1 MGGRAKSRPV
11 LTLVLLAALSA
22 EPTEAFERATKW
34 DELNTADGVK
44 LFRREIPDSHYF
56 EYRATSTTDVSLEA
70 LCNYV
75 YEWGSK
81 GKDHQSLKLR
91 KLVRDGED
99 ERVTYDHI
107 DEPIV
112 ASRDFAMTVKRT
124 REENGV
130 CKIRFFANNAEAPAS
145 PRGFVRIEKLWGG
158 WTFEPRKDGKVDV
171 TYTCFA
177 DPAGAIPPFL
187 VHGSQAVRAR
197 ATLLKGVGLARAGEQ
212 QQKVAQTAPP
222 AKE

>member
-1 MGGRAKSRPV
+1 MGRRAKNRFV
-11 LTLVLLAALSA
+11 LSLVLLAALA
-22 EPTEAFERATKW
+22 TEPTEAFERNTRW
-34 DELNTADGVK
+34 DEVNTADGVK

-70 LCNYV
+70 LCHYV

-91 KLVRDGED
+91 RLVRDGED

-112 ASRDFAMTVKRT
+112 ASRDFAMTVKRI
-124 REENGV
+124 RDNGV
-130 CKIRFFANNAEAPAS
+130 CKIRFFANNSEAPAS

-158 WTFEPRKDGKVDV
+158 WTFEQRKDGKVDV
-171 TYTCFA
+171 TYTMFA

-187 VHGSQAVRAR
+187 VHGSQATRTR

-212 QQKVAQTAPP
+212 QQKVAQTA
-222 AKE
+222 K

>member
-1 MGGRAKSRPV
+1 MHP
-11 LTLVLLAALSA
+11 LLLLAVLSA
-22 EPTEAFERATKW
+22 EPSDPFER
-34 DELNTADGVK
+34 NTAWAELDTVDK
-44 LFRREIPDSHYF
+44 VRLERREIPESHYF
-56 EYRATSTTDVSLEA
+56 EYRATSTTEVTMDA
-70 LCNYV
+70 LCTHV

-81 GKDHQSLKLR
+81 GRDHQSLKLR

-112 ASRDFAMTVKRT
+112 ASRDFAMTVKRIK
-124 REENGV
+124 EPSGV

-145 PRGFVRIEKLWGG
+145 PRGFVRIERLWGG
-158 WTFEPRKDGKVDV
+158 WTFAPRADGKIDV
-171 TYTCFA
+171 TYTIFA

-197 ATLLKGVGLARAGEQ
+197 QTLLKGVGLAKAGQERATIAAKQE
-212 QQKVAQTAPP
+212 AP
-222 AKE
+222 KQ

>member
-1 MGGRAKSRPV
+1 MLS
-11 LTLVLLAALSA
+11 LVLFAALAA
-22 EPTEAFERATKW
+22 EPLEAFERATPW
-34 DELNTADGVK
+34 DELDTADGVK
-44 LFRREIPDSHYF
+44 LSRREVPGSHYF
-56 EYRATSTTDVSLEA
+56 EYRATHTTEVSLEA
-70 LCNYV
+70 LCTHV

-112 ASRDFAMTVKRT
+112 ASRDFAMTVKRLKDPDRT
-124 REENGV
+124 CR
-130 CKIRFFANNAEAPAS
+130 IRFFANNAEAPAS

-158 WTFEPRKDGKVDV
+158 WTFAPRADGKVDV
-171 TYTCFA
+171 TYTMFA

-187 VHGSQAVRAR
+187 VHGSQAVRTR
-197 ATLLKGVGLARAGEQ
+197 QTLLKGVGLARAGEEKS
-212 QQKVAQTAPP
+212 KVAAAAAAGKPAPDAAP
-222 AKE
+222 KP

>member
-1 MGGRAKSRPV
+1 V
-11 LTLVLLAALSA
+11 LTALVLLALTA
-22 EPTEAFERATKW
+22 EPTEAFESKAAW
-34 DELNTADGVK
+34 NEMNTAEGVV
-44 LFRREIPDSHYF
+44 LYRREIPGNMYW
-56 EYRATSTTDVSLEA
+56 EYRAVGQTDVSIEA
-70 LCNYV
+70 LCTHV

-91 KLVRDGED
+91 KLIRDGED

-112 ASRDFAMTVKRT
+112 SSRDFAMTVKRI

-145 PRGFVRIEKLWGG
+145 PKNFVRIEKLWGG

-197 ATLLKGVGLARAGEQ
+197 QTLLKGVALARAAEQ
-212 QQKVAQTAPP
+212 KAKVAQSAPP
-222 AKE
+222 KE

>member
-1 MGGRAKSRPV
+1 MFS
-11 LTLVLLAALSA
+11 LVLIAALAA
-22 EPTEAFERATKW
+22 EPTEAFENTRKW
-34 DELNTADGVK
+34 DEMNTADGVK
-44 LFRREIPDSHYF
+44 LFRREIPGNFYW
-56 EYRATSTTDVSLEA
+56 EYKATSTTDVPLEA
-70 LCNYV
+70 LCTHV

-81 GKDHQSLKLR
+81 SKDHQSLKLR

-112 ASRDFAMTVKRT
+112 ASRDFAMTVRRFRDDKGACR
-124 REENGV
+124 
-130 CKIRFFANNAEAPAS
+130 IRFFANNAEAPKS
-145 PRGFVRIEKLWGG
+145 PDGFVRIEKLWGG
-158 WTFEPRKDGKVDV
+158 WTFEPRTDGKVDV

-197 ATLLKGVGLARAGEQ
+197 ETLLKGVKLARAAAE
-212 QQKVAQTAPP
+212 
-222 AKE
+222 AK